1 MHRVTCEPPTPIAID
16 GPAASGKS
24 TLGKAIAD
32 RFGYLLLDTGLMYRA
47 VTLAAVRRGVPA
59 EDAAAAA
66 MLSKID
72 LHVTADPDTFI
83 WLDGEN
89 VTARLRD
96 TEVEAN
102 VSAYSA
108 LPSVREAMVRQQ
120 REIAARGGGAVL
132 VGRDIGTVVLPDAP
146 VKFYLQASDAA
157 RAHRRSLQAGEWG
170 QQQRDSDAA
179 RDIAAR
185 DKTDSTRTVSPMRP
199 ADDAVV
205 IDTTD
210 LGLEEVIGMAM
221 ERLECAHD

>member
-1 MHRVTCEPPTPIAID
+1 MHGVTCEPPTPIAID

-24 TLGKAIAD
+24 TLAKAIAD
-32 RFGYLLLDTGLMYRA
+32 RYGYLLLDTGLMYRA
-47 VTLAAVRRGVPA
+47 VTLAAVRRGVPV
-59 EDAAAAA
+59 DDTAAAA
-66 MLSKID
+66 MLRKID
-72 LHVTADPDTFI
+72 LHVTADPDTLI

-89 VTARLRD
+89 VTPRLRD
-96 TEVEAN
+96 PEVEAN

-120 REIAARGGGAVL
+120 REIAARGGAVL

-146 VKFYLQASDAA
+146 LKFYLEASEAA

-170 QQQRDSDAA
+170 QKQRDADAMKDIHA
-179 RDIAAR
+179 RDQ
-185 DKTDSTRTVSPMRP
+185 TDSTRKVSPMRP
-199 ADDAVV
+199 AEDAFV

-210 LGLEEVIGMAM
+210 LAIDEVIALAM

>member
-1 MHRVTCEPPTPIAID
+1 MHGVTCEPPTPIAID

-24 TLGKAIAD
+24 TLGKAIAE
-32 RFGYLLLDTGLMYRA
+32 RFDYLLLDTGLMYRA
-47 VTLAAVRRGVPA
+47 VTLAAVRRNVPA
-59 EDAAAAA
+59 EDKAAAA
-66 MLSKID
+66 MLTKID
-72 LHVTADPDTFI
+72 LHVTADPDTLI

-89 VTARLRD
+89 VTPRLRD
-96 TEVEAN
+96 PEVEAN

-146 VKFYLQASDAA
+146 LKFYLEASEEA

-170 QQQRDSDAA
+170 QKQQDADA
-179 RDIAAR
+179 MRDIHAR

-210 LGLEEVIGMAM
+210 LTLDEVIALAM
-221 ERLECAHD
+221 ERLECGHD